1 MKWWAWSI
9 PAVLA
14 VLVYL
19 PVWNAG
25 FVWDDQFVQQFMLRQ
40 ESFKTHESYRL
51 NRFLPVY
58 ALSFRLDDA
67 ISTAALGKDVAL
79 MDPARARVPHL
90 TNVLIHALATLC
102 VALLA
107 GQILRGQEGRAWGA
121 LAAGLIF
128 AAHPIHTESVA
139 WITGR
144 VDSLATLFML
154 PAVMLALAFRDRG
167 GPIRLLVSAA
177 LFLLAIL
184 SKETALAMVL
194 LLPFLYWL
202 VPGEAFNKR
211 RAGMVALSV
220 LLAIG
225 LYIALRAGLGADV
238 GAVESGG
245 PGEAAGRVLAAA
257 SYYLVKIIYPWPQLH
272 YVVELPGVG
281 VTAAVLVCGALFLA
295 GGIRAARRD
304 KPVLLISV
312 IWFIATLAPSLLIAL
327 ITTSKNPVAERY
339 LYLPSVALSL
349 CVGGFMAAAARS
361 KSRHGPALAVVILIA
376 AVFAAGTLRRNRVW
390 RDSESLW
397 SNALTHP
404 SVALNAAGPHN
415 SLGSALLKQGR
426 TDEAAVH
433 FRAALTID
441 PDHVPS
447 NFNLGIVLV
456 REGRPEEAIE
466 RFRRALKAE
475 PDSARIHA
483 ALGDALLKGRRYDEA
498 IAAYERVLQVDPNNV
513 GILLNLGSALDG
525 AGRLDEAIARTGR
538 ALEIEPDS
546 ADVHFN
552 SGTMLLKK
560 GRRSDSMIHFR
571 RAVEI
576 NPNHARARAQLRA
589 LGQ

>member
-25 FVWDDQFVQQFMLRQ
+25 FVWDDSFVQQFMLRQ
-40 ESFKTHESYRL
+40 ELFKTHESYRL
-51 NRFLPVY
+51 NRFVPVY
-58 ALSFRLDDA
+58 VLSFRLDDA

-79 MDPARARVPHL
+79 LDPARARVPHL

-102 VALLA
+102 VVLLA
-107 GQILRGQEGRAWGA
+107 GQILRGLEGRVWGA

-220 LLAIG
+220 LVTIG
-225 LYIALRAGLGADV
+225 LYIALRAGQGADV
-238 GAVESGG
+238 GALESGG

-281 VTAAVLVCGALFLA
+281 LTVAVLVCGALFLV

-304 KPVLLISV
+304 KPVLLISM
-312 IWFIATLAPSLLIAL
+312 IWFIATLAPSLSIAL

-349 CVGGFMAAAARS
+349 CVGGFMAAAAQ
-361 KSRHGPALAVVILIA
+361 SRARRGPALAAVILIA
-376 AVFAAGTLRRNRVW
+376 AVFAAGTLKRNHVW

-415 SLGSALLKQGR
+415 NLGSALLKQGR
-426 TDEAAVH
+426 TDEAERH
-433 FRAALTID
+433 FRGALKVD
-441 PDHVPS
+441 PDYAPAHL
-447 NFNLGIVLV
+447 NLGIILH
-456 REGRPEEAIE
+456 RRGRPAEAVE
-466 RFRRALKAE
+466 QFRRALKSE
-475 PDSARIHA
+475 PNNARIHV
-483 ALGDALLKGRRYDEA
+483 ALGDVMLIGKRFDEA
-498 IAAYERVLQVDPNNV
+498 VAAYERALEIDPENV
-513 GILLNLGSALDG
+513 GILLNLGVALDG
-525 AGRLDEAIARTGR
+525 EGRLDAAIERTGR

-546 ADVHFN
+546 AAVHFN
-552 SGTMLLKK
+552 YGTLLLKR
-560 GRRSDSMIHFR
+560 GRRAEALGHFR

-576 NPNHARARAQLRA
+576 DPNHAGARAQLRA
-589 LGQ
+589 LGP